1 MIRLFDI
8 LFSSLAIAFLLPVLV
23 PCALILKFTGEKEI
37 FYFQER
43 IGKNKRKFSLYKFTT
58 MLKNSENIGSGT
70 ITIKDDPRV
79 LPFGKFLRST
89 KINELPQLI
98 NILIGDMSIIGP
110 RPLLEKQ
117 FSMYDIN
124 DQEIICS
131 VRPGLSGVGSVIFRD
146 EENMLSKASNP
157 HEFYKKNITPYKAY
171 LEKWFVEEKSLFL
184 YFKLIVVTVIVV
196 IFKTNNPEKLISDKI
211 LSSENYFKEN
221 WN

>member
-8 LFSSLAIAFLLPVLV
+8 LLSSLAIAFLLPVLV
-23 PCALILKFTGEKEI
+23 PCAFILKFTGEKEI

-43 IGKNKRKFSLYKFTT
+43 IGKNKRKFNLYKFTT

-117 FSMYDIN
+117 FSMYDIK

-131 VRPGLSGVGSVIFRD
+131 VRPGLSGVGSVVFRD
-146 EENMLSKASNP
+146 EENILSKADNP
-157 HEFYKKNITPYKAY
+157 HEFYEENITPYKAY

-211 LSSENYFKEN
+211 LSSENFFKEN
-221 WN
+221 